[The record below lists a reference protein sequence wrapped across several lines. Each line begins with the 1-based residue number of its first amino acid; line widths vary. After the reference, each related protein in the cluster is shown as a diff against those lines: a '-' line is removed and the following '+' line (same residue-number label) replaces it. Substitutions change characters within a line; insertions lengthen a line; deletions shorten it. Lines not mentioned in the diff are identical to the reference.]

1 MKRGLIPLLLGLAIL
16 SACNRAG
23 VTPTGQVAATVD
35 GEEITVEEIA
45 QEIQAAS
52 ANGDPKPDQAAALR
66 LIVNRK
72 LLRKAAEADNIG
84 QLPATAMLLAKSRDL
99 VLIDGYTKKLRGTV
113 PKPSDEEVRQ
123 YVIDHPASFVRRRI
137 FIVDQVIVPETSS
150 SLLKQ
155 LEPVETMDQAVGVLA
170 RLGMSYRKTVGVI
183 DALSIGGEA
192 AEQMAN
198 LPPGSVI
205 IFPGGSDL
213 RINRV
218 REEVTESLNQAD
230 AERLA
235 GEIIANQ
242 RTEKLIG
249 NKVGE
254 IIAAGQKAVR
264 LNPAFAPR
272 RTGAKP

>member
-16 SACNRAG
+16 SACNRG
-23 VTPTGQVAATVD
+23 GGTPTGQVAATVD

-45 QEIQAAS
+45 QEVQAAS

-72 LLRKAAEADNIG
+72 LLRKAAEADKIG

-99 VLIDGYTKKLRGTV
+99 VLIDGYTKKLRGIV

-123 YVIDHPASFVRRRI
+123 YVIDHPASFARRRI
-137 FIVDQVIVPETSS
+137 FIVDQIIVPETSDG
-150 SLLKQ
+150 LLKQ

-170 RLGMSYRKTVGVI
+170 RMGKTYRRTVGVI

-198 LPPGSVI
+198 LPPASVI

-230 AERLA
+230 SERLA

-249 NKVGE
+249 NKLGE

-264 LNPAFAPR
+264 LNPAFAPK